1 MPDGANP
8 GLALLVGIGVLIA
21 LGLIFWPS
29 RGLVSWWATSWS
41 ATQRILVEDSLKF
54 LFDCEYKNLFCS
66 LNTIAGHLNISIDKA
81 TRLLDRLV
89 SMGLIALDN
98 DTFHLTD
105 AGQSYAL
112 RIIRVHRVWE
122 KYLAEETGVE
132 QEQWHGEAD
141 QIEHQMSVE
150 EADRLATQIGNPVFD
165 PHGDPIPSPV
175 GEIPAHTGQ
184 SLSSLKEG
192 DIATIVHIEDEPP
205 TIYAQLMALGLYP
218 GMQIYVLDITNGK
231 ISFAANGEECV
242 LTSLFAS
249 SITVEMLPKEV
260 TVKEKSDLLSSLAL
274 GERAEVKG
282 ISANCRGRQ
291 RRRLMDLGIV
301 PGTMVTAELKSA
313 LGDPVAYKIL
323 GANIAIR
330 KTQADFI
337 FIKRLAVEP

>member
-8 GLALLVGIGVLIA
+8 GLALLGGIGVLLA
-21 LGLIFWPS
+21 LALIFWPN
-29 RGLVSWWATSWS
+29 RGLVSMMTRSWS
-41 ATQRILVEDSLKF
+41 ATQRILVEDALKF
-54 LFDCEYKNLFCS
+54 LFDCEYKNLFCG
-66 LNTIAGHLNISIDKA
+66 LNTIAGHLNISIDKV
-81 TRLLDRLV
+81 TKLLDRLV
-89 SMGLIALDN
+89 SMGLIALDK

-122 KYLAEETGVE
+122 KYLADETGIE
-132 QEQWHGEAD
+132 QGEWHGDAD
-141 QIEHQMSVE
+141 QIEHHMSVE
-150 EADRLATQIGNPVFD
+150 AADRLATQIGNPVFD
-165 PHGDPIPSPV
+165 PHGDPIPSPI

-192 DIATIVHIEDEPP
+192 DIATIVHIEDEPH
-205 TIYAQLMALGLYP
+205 TIFAQLMALGLYP
-218 GMQIYVLDITNGK
+218 GMQIYVLDITDGK

-249 SITVEMLPKEV
+249 SITVELLSNEV
-260 TVKEKSDLLSSLAL
+260 TVQEKYDLLSSLNL
-274 GERAEVKG
+274 GEKAEVKG

-291 RRRLMDLGIV
+291 RRRLMDLGLV
-301 PGTMVTAELKSA
+301 PGTKVTAELKSA

-337 FIKRLAVEP
+337 FVKRLTGEP